1 MKETMRY
8 LGGGMEERWNELA
21 VAIIEQAISDF
32 RNGGPKAKADVTTFF
47 LSGWFKTL
55 SGGADGRKVLER
67 LWREDAS

>member
-8 LGGGMEERWNELA
+8 LGGGMEERWHELA

-32 RNGGPKAKADVTTFF
+32 RNGGPKAKAEVTTFF